1 MNDAGYVD
9 PGPQFTPVT
18 SSPLWAA
25 APAGMEQYW
34 GWNDPR
40 WGAWGET
47 PEAMKYRGPWEQVLK
62 AMNFQGSKPDAETA
76 KRANDPRGIYKF
88 YGDAETGEGQLAL
101 SPDAKAAIDK
111 LRAAGYDL
119 RQKNPDRSTFNTY
132 YGLVTP
138 SGEVEDIKIA
148 GSDLGEGLRAM
159 TPFIALMAGP
169 LGAQLGATV
178 GGALGVTSA
187 VGQQAIGSALVKAGL
202 TAAQGGEFGDVLR
215 SGATGLLSPY
225 VPSVVKDV
233 VPGSLGPLESAAE
246 KAISSGVMSAISGQG
261 DPGAA
266 ALGSLAGSAFGAVP
280 GASSLPPGLVQGAL
294 ELASTGQLSLPTA
307 FNAAVGASQAYEAQK
322 TQDPNIRAE
331 LDSIL
336 GTPSDS
342 GTLVAGPMDFSA
354 PDRTAQK
361 AQVADYIREQAAS
374 GARGFKVGSDG
385 VLEVLDFDR
394 GLTHRFTSDGSA
406 LGSLDSVFGPQ
417 TGSTPSAV
425 KDFLAA
431 PYVQGLFQ
439 GGTGAGGGAGNY
451 LVPEVTGEGAVGG
464 GQESGSTYTEQA
476 IRDLEEE
483 LAADE
488 LMQVNPPVTLPVDE
502 PVTLPT
508 DVGTSGDYG
517 QSVFDEIDQTLA
529 EDRRQREAQELQ
541 RQENERLEFESQ
553 RQQEILREQER
564 QDQEAARQEEERRVL
579 REQAERDEALRAQQE
594 VQRQEEEQARF
605 EEQRAQE
612 AAQQALESQRQE
624 AEREQARI
632 AEEQQAAER
641 QQAEAARLADE
652 QAAAQAQEPE
662 QRVDQ
667 GVPPVDVAQADQGQE
682 AVQAPVQQPAGVD
695 IEQVRQ
701 IVSEALL
708 VNPSLTEQQVLNIV
722 TGVMDNLPAGLT
734 SQDVADVVD
743 AAIGRLPQGP
753 TTADIDSAVNRAM
766 ADVATKSDLS
776 DYATS
781 QDVSQLG
788 QNLQGQVQNLNQD
801 LQYAISD
808 AIASGLQGDAALQA
822 GLDTLAQNLGT
833 TRDQLL
839 ASVGTSEKAL
849 RTEFGDRLGG
859 VSDQIGDVQNLL
871 LDKIA
876 AAQSVGLQGDEAL
889 RAGLDSLAADLGMTQ
904 SSLLAQLGTTEQALR
919 SDFASELGGVQT
931 QVTQLGSNLYDAIE
945 EARISGLQGDAALQ
959 AALDALADN
968 FGVTKSDLLSQLG
981 RTEDSLRSEL
991 GIQLGGV
998 QTQVTQLGDDLRGAI
1013 NQARA
1018 DGLQGDAALQKGL
1031 DTLAGELGTTKDALL
1046 SQLGQTTESL
1056 RSQFQADLGGLEAGL
1071 TGQIGQLR
1079 EESQNQYNAMTAAQQ
1094 AEVAERVRLGQD
1106 LTRAISD
1113 VQSVVTG
1120 EVEGVKTELTGQ
1132 IGGLRQEVQEQ
1143 YDTLSERQQAEV
1155 AERVRMGEDLT
1166 KAISDVQSVVT
1177 GEVEGVK
1184 TELTGQ
1190 IGGLR
1195 QEVREQYEMLS
1206 DVQQQEVRNR
1216 ISQGEEMEAA
1226 INSVAAGIGERLTS
1240 VEDRLNSRIEEL
1252 VNQGSSFQAATNQA
1266 LQEVTGS
1273 IGALGLDVES
1283 QIDEFRRQQDAADA
1297 AAAETLR
1304 LRDQQ
1309 QQRDTEAAV
1318 ARAVQQ
1324 SAEEAAA
1331 RDAARAAAS
1340 AEQSRRATLAGLAT
1354 SFMGQGA
1361 GSSGVSDPYKATFLK
1376 PFIVGGAAPQT
1387 FEGPLAGFLKQAM
1400 TGDFLPDKPEQSA
1413 PDKEDQTMTA
1423 DQYFGGGQY
1432 ASNPLDMYQPEQDYA
1447 GLYGFRQGG
1456 MVPAMAM
1463 GGTRYGQ
1470 NAHGGLSVL
1479 EHSGKRRLDYRQ
1491 GDAVTG
1497 MGDGQSDDIPAMLAD
1512 GEFVIPAD
1520 VVAALGNGS
1529 TKAGSDKLYEMMH
1542 NIRRHHRSA
1551 GPKDLP
1557 PPAKAPLEYIKSRKG
1572 RSA

>member
-1 MNDAGYVD
+1 MAI
-9 PGPQFTPVT
+9 
-18 SSPLWAA
+18 SSEYWA
-25 APAGMEQYW
+25 W
-34 GWNDPR
+34 DDPR
-40 WGAWGET
+40 LGGDT
-47 PEAMKYRGPWEQVLK
+47 NKYGGPWDQVLK
-62 AMNFQGSKPDAETA
+62 AAGFKGGPIDPITASMTNDRSGVYKAYLSGETMNENGGW
-76 KRANDPRGIYKF
+76 DPRYELGY
-88 YGDAETGEGQLAL
+88 
-101 SPDAKAAIDK
+101 SPEAISAIDK
-111 LRAAGYDL
+111 FRASGYDL
-119 RQKNPDRSTFNTY
+119 RIKNPDKRTFNTY
-132 YGLVTP
+132 WGFVTP
-138 SGEVEDIKIA
+138 EGVEDIKIA

-202 TAAQGGEFGDVLR
+202 TAAQGGEFDDVLR

-374 GARGFKVGSDG
+374 GARGFKVGPGG

-394 GLTHRFTSDGSA
+394 GRIHRFTSDGSA
-406 LGSLDSVFGPQ
+406 LGSLNAVWASA
-417 TGSTPSAV
+417 GSTPSAV
-425 KDFLAA
+425 KDFLAT
-431 PYVQGLFQ
+431 PYVQSLFQ
-439 GGTGAGGGAGNY
+439 GGTGAGGVAGNY
-451 LVPEVTGEGAVGG
+451 LVPEVTGEGAAGG
-464 GQESGSTYTEQA
+464 GQEAGSTYTDQIARE
-476 IRDLEEE
+476 LEEE
-483 LAADE
+483 LAAEE
-488 LMQVNPPVTLPVDE
+488 LMQFNPPVTLPVDE

-517 QSVFDEIDQTLA
+517 QSVFDEIDRTLA

-564 QDQEAARQEEERRVL
+564 QDQAAARQEEERRVL

-612 AAQQALESQRQE
+612 AARQDVQRQE

-652 QAAAQAQEPE
+652 QAAAQAQGSE

-667 GVPPVDVAQADQGQE
+667 GVPPVDVAQADQGQAQE

-968 FGVTKSDLLSQLG
+968 FGVTKSEFLSQLG

-1046 SQLGQTTESL
+1046 AQLGQTTESL
-1056 RSQFQADLGGLEAGL
+1056 QSQFRTELGGLEAGL
-1071 TGQIGQLR
+1071 TEQIGGLR
-1079 EESQNQYNAMTAAQQ
+1079 QEVQQQYSAMTTAQQ

-1340 AEQSRRATLAGLAT
+1340 AEQSRRSTLAGLAT

-1361 GSSGVSDPYKATFLK
+1361 SSSGVSDPYKATFLK

-1423 DQYFGGGQY
+1423 DQYSGGGQY